1 MIRQR
6 NKLALAV
13 LTTAA
18 FASAELSQL
27 LYQPDIPLSHPAIRY
42 YESPLASQIPSLK
55 LEYKPGFGYLP
66 DVLEQLGIKQDT
78 QALVFSKTSFQAAKI
93 GPRNPRAIYF
103 NDRYAVGWVRGSE
116 DLEIE
121 VTDPQQGAVFY
132 AVKRGPD
139 GKPVF
144 DRSETCMKCHQG
156 PQTIGVPGIFISSVF
171 PSASGMPD
179 SDRQSAI
186 ITDHRTKF
194 EERWG
199 GWYVTGLSGEQS
211 HRGNAIAQNPA
222 EPKVLETYGTQNLTN
237 LLRKFDPAGYLLPS
251 SDMIALMT
259 FEHQTQMVNLMT
271 RLNWE
276 LRIAGKETREIDSRI
291 EDVAQYMTFYGEDE
305 LKEPVK
311 GVSTFT
317 ETFPKQGPRDH
328 KGRSLRDFDLQTRL
342 FRYRL
347 SYMIYSPQFDA
358 LPDWVRAKIYARL
371 KAAADPAALEILR
384 DTKNDLA
391 F

>member
-1 MIRQR
+1 
-6 NKLALAV
+6 
-13 LTTAA
+13 
-18 FASAELSQL
+18 
-27 LYQPDIPLSHPAIRY
+27 
-42 YESPLASQIPSLK
+42 
-55 LEYKPGFGYLP
+55 
-66 DVLEQLGIKQDT
+66 
-78 QALVFSKTSFQAAKI
+78 
-93 GPRNPRAIYF
+93 
-103 NDRYAVGWVRGSE
+103 
-116 DLEIE
+116 
-121 VTDPQQGAVFY
+121 
-132 AVKRGPD
+132 
-139 GKPVF
+139 
-144 DRSETCMKCHQG
+144 
-156 PQTIGVPGIFISSVF
+156 
-171 PSASGMPD
+171 MPD

-199 GWYVTGLSGEQS
+199 GWYVTGLSGEQK

-237 LLRKFDPAGYLLPS
+237 LMRKFDPAGYLLPS

-259 FEHQTQMVNLMT
+259 FEHQTQMVNLLT

-276 LRIAGKETREIDSRI
+276 LRTGAPQIDSRI
-291 EDVAQYMTFYGEDE
+291 EDVAQYLMFYGEDK
-305 LKEPVK
+305 LQEPIK

-358 LPDWVRAKIYARL
+358 LPDWVRTKIYAHL
-371 KAAADPAALEILR
+371 KSDADPAALEILR
-384 DTKNDLA
+384 DTKHDLA